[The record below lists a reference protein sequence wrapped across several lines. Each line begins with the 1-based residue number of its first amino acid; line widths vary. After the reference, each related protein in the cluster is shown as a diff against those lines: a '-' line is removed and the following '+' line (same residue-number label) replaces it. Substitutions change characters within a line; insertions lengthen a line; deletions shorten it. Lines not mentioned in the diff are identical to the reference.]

1 MSYTSR
7 DSLESHICH
16 SELAEVGASLNEV
29 EWDVGQGV
37 TRDIENDDVVRMQ
50 MKENG
55 NDLQVSACNVDE
67 LERVVRAFFLLM
79 RVSKPW

>member
-7 DSLESHICH
+7 DPLESHISH
-16 SELAEVGASLNEV
+16 SELTEVGASLDEV

-55 NDLQVSACNVDE
+55 NDLQVPACNVDE
-67 LERVVRAFFLLM
+67 LERVVRTFFLLI
-79 RVSKPW
+79 RVSIPL